1 MRTDYRSRLRYG
13 IASGGCGESRQRQRQ
28 PTPISQ
34 RKAAYLVYNNC
45 ASSNHGTEWA
55 RWDVYTVDA
64 GQREYHYTAAKLAV
78 VVAFAVRHNLR
89 IVNEDGELNRVWEVE
104 DAA

>member
-1 MRTDYRSRLRYG
+1 MRTDYRLRY
-13 IASGGCGESRQRQRQ
+13 GGCGESRQRQRQ

-34 RKAAYLVYNNC
+34 RKAAYLVYNGC
-45 ASSNHGTEWA
+45 QSGNHSTESA
-55 RWDVYTVDA
+55 RWDVYTVDG
-64 GQREYHYTAAKLAV
+64 GQRDYHYTAAKLAV
-78 VVAFAVRHNLR
+78 VVAFAVRHDLR